1 MLQHYRSGDT
11 LAVRL
16 GGELDHFCAQ
26 RVRRDLDTL
35 LEDPGVHTLVLDF
48 GALTFMDSSGIG
60 VLLSAV
66 FVLLYQGALTLLA
79 SLLGVINMNPHIGR
93 IFHMSGLDRV
103 IAQLDKEKQEAH
115 S

>member
-35 LEDPGVHTLVLDF
+35 LSDPGIHTLVLDF

-60 VLLSAV
+60 VLLGRYRI
-66 FVLLYQGALTLLA
+66 LRERGGRM
-79 SLLGVINMNPHIGR
+79 GVINMNQHIGR
-93 IFHMSGLDRV
+93 IFHMSGLDR
-103 IAQLDKEKQEAH
+103 IITQLDNEKKQEAH